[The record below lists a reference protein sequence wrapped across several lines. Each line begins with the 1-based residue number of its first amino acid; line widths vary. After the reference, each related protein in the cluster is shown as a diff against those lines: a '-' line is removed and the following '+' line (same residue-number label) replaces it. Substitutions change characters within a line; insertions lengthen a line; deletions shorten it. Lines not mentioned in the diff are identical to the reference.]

1 MAHQETTLDF
11 WSLKAVQ
18 LAREC
23 RSIANGEPGDVDPKL
38 RSEAAQLAM
47 EFQEA
52 LQLSQDEFEDQARRA
67 ALLAA
72 LRKRAIEILVKV
84 NPDA

>member
-1 MAHQETTLDF
+1 MKSA
-11 WSLKAVQ
+11 Q

-23 RSIANGEPGDVDPKL
+23 RRIANDGGGATDARL
-38 RSEAAQLAM
+38 RAEAVQLAA

-52 LQLSQDEFEDQARRA
+52 LLLPQDDFQDQARRA
-67 ALLAA
+67 AMLAS

-84 NPDA
+84 SPVG

>member
-1 MAHQETTLDF
+1 MANEDAPLDL
-11 WSLKAVQ
+11 WSMKSAQ

-23 RSIANGEPGDVDPKL
+23 RRIANDGSEEIDGRL
-38 RSEAAQLAM
+38 RAEAAQLAA

-52 LQLSQDEFEDQARRA
+52 LLLPQDDFQDQARRA
-67 ALLAA
+67 AMLAS

-84 NPDA
+84 SPVG